1 MNPSTDFVVYRDDK
15 NKIFSG
21 GYKIPD
27 NPNLF
32 IPAGLLLRRGGVVD
46 DEEIKIQNITNN
58 DDCPDNLYEK
68 LLKLSRKSPQKGGSV
83 QLLKKVEQKGGSVQ
97 LLKKVEQKGGSGD
110 LVPRVETKKSFKV
123 EKKQTRKNINRSSR
137 RKTRKSTKLLVKPFS
152 KR

>member
-83 QLLKKVEQKGGSVQ
+83 QLLKKVEQKGGS
-97 LLKKVEQKGGSGD
+97 GD